1 VNEPRD
7 EVTRVSTLE
16 LFFDLVFVFT
26 ITQLTTVL
34 VDRPNARGVLQVVLM
49 FGVIWWMYGGYA
61 WLTNAVAPD
70 RLSRRLLLLGG
81 MAAYLVVA
89 LAIPD
94 AFSSTGLT
102 FGLAYVAIVSVH
114 AGLFTRTSSQATL
127 RNLFRLEPFNL
138 LAAFVVLAGGIAG
151 GTAQYVLWALAFA
164 IEWSTP
170 RLITTV
176 GFMIGSAHFVER
188 HGLVVIVAIG
198 ESIVAIGIA
207 SSGLEIDLPLVVFAV
222 LGLALSACLWWIYFG
237 DSEQTERALATATP
251 ERQPR
256 MAVDAFG
263 SWHIPI
269 LLGVIAIAATEKE
282 ATGHVFDP
290 LDFEPALLLALG
302 LSVFLAGEV
311 LFRRSLGIDRG
322 SLRLAAAV
330 LAPATIPLGT
340 ELSAFAQLAA
350 LVALLLMMLVTEG
363 TARDG
368 QMIGGAMD
376 PQSLGRREFH
386 PL

>member
-1 VNEPRD
+1 VNGPHP
-7 EVTRVSTLE
+7 EVVRVSTLE

-34 VDRPNARGVLQVVLM
+34 VERPNARGVLQVVLM
-49 FGVIWWMYGGYA
+49 LGVIWWMYGGYA

-81 MAAYLVVA
+81 MSAYLVVA

-170 RLITTV
+170 RLITTA

-302 LSVFLAGEV
+302 LSVFLVGEV
-311 LFRRSLGIDRG
+311 LFRRTLGIDRG

-350 LVALLLMMLVTEG
+350 LVALLLVMLVTEG
-363 TARDG
+363 
-368 QMIGGAMD
+368 
-376 PQSLGRREFH
+376 PQRATVG
-386 PL
+386 